1 MRAETGRA
9 RPGAKEGREG
19 RSVSLRPSLHFNQGL
34 RYKILLSR
42 AFQLWNLKHPHA
54 LSPNSF
60 CIKKKVKKKKKN
72 ALKPTGRKE
81 VFSFYIDIQNQHH
94 TQKFLSRHFSRLL
107 FFCVRVQS
115 CRWDFIILLA
125 ASCVNNI
132 YILYIFLIRS
142 YEEQKEKKK
151 TQKQVQ
157 YHLSSLS
164 LSQGFICS
172 LCLVSPWTLSLHLL
186 LFLLFH
192 LPPFFLKVFLLSQGG
207 VKLAFET
214 YCKAF
219 CICNIL

>member
-1 MRAETGRA
+1 MLRRGEKGTL
-9 RPGAKEGREG
+9 
-19 RSVSLRPSLHFNQGL
+19 SLSRPSLHFNQGL

-142 YEEQKEKKK
+142 YEEQKEKKN
-151 TQKQVQ
+151 TEASAIPP
-157 YHLSSLS
+157 LLSLS
-164 LSQGFICS
+164 LPG
-172 LCLVSPWTLSLHLL
+172 
-186 LFLLFH
+186 FH
-192 LPPFFLKVFLLSQGG
+192 L
-207 VKLAFET
+207 
-214 YCKAF
+214 
-219 CICNIL
+219 

>member
-1 MRAETGRA
+1 MPSSPPPVSFGTCNLLEHEELYSEPMRAETGRA

-151 TQKQVQ
+151 HRSKCNTT
-157 YHLSSLS
+157 SPLS
-164 LSQGFICS
+164 LSPRVSFVAYAWCLLGPYPFTSSSSSCS
-172 LCLVSPWTLSLHLL
+172 TS
-186 LFLLFH
+186 
-192 LPPFFLKVFLLSQGG
+192 PPFF
-207 VKLAFET
+207 
-214 YCKAF
+214 
-219 CICNIL
+219 

>member
-1 MRAETGRA
+1 MLRRGEKGTL
-9 RPGAKEGREG
+9 
-19 RSVSLRPSLHFNQGL
+19 SLSRPSLHFNQGL

-60 CIKKKVKKKKKN
+60 CIKKKKKVKKKKKN

-142 YEEQKEKKK
+142 YEEQKEKK

-164 LSQGFICS
+164 LPG
-172 LCLVSPWTLSLHLL
+172 
-186 LFLLFH
+186 FH
-192 LPPFFLKVFLLSQGG
+192 L
-207 VKLAFET
+207 
-214 YCKAF
+214 
-219 CICNIL
+219 